1 MSNEPEVALSGL
13 LRAASGEGPLEAWRL
28 SAWIAE
34 HTGLTPKKIAALLD
48 RPLDDNRSRLLLA
61 ACEGDQVLHGRLAP
75 FAWVM
80 RDDLRGL
87 PAVIPAGAIYVTEVS
102 HRRDSGTE
110 YTTRELAEYA
120 RSARTSTGPGRPLK
134 RNPRRRQ

>member
-1 MSNEPEVALSGL
+1 LIGKPGYEPELALSSL
-13 LRAASGEGPLEAWRL
+13 MRAAAGEGPLEAWRL

-48 RPLDDNRSRLLLA
+48 KPLDDNRSRLLLA
-61 ACEGDQVLHGRLAP
+61 ACEGDQMLAGRLTP

-87 PAVIPAGAIYVTEVS
+87 PMVIPAGAIYVTEVS

-110 YTTRELAEYA
+110 YTTRELAEEVA
-120 RSARTSTGPGRPLK
+120 RYTLE
-134 RNPRRRQ
+134 